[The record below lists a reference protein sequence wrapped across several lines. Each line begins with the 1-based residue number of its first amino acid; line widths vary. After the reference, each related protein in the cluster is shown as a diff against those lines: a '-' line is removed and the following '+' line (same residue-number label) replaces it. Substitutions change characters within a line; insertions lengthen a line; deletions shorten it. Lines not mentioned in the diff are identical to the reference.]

1 MTDITVPTSSRAASA
16 AGTTSSLYRAVWRW
30 HFYAGLFALPFL
42 IVLAVTGALYL
53 FHREIDGLIHADLK
67 RVEAHATAQTAPS
80 AMVAAALNAYPGTAA
95 KYLPPASP
103 DASAE
108 VVVKTSAGP
117 KVSVFVNPYEGRV
130 LGDIPDKGTVIG
142 IVRQIHSLAFFG
154 PIANGLIEIAAGWA
168 ILLVATGIYLWWPRG
183 QTEAQ
188 AGGVVTV
195 RGTPKR
201 RMWWR
206 DVHAVTGLFAGFF
219 ILFLAVTG
227 MPWSIV
233 WGKYVNEWANGSNFG
248 YPAGVRV
255 AVPMS
260 DEHLAHTGQT
270 TWSLEQARM
279 PESGPAGT
287 GGGPIGL
294 DAAVAVFDRLGLAKG
309 YAVALP
315 GGPTGVYTGS
325 VYPDDLS
332 QQRVVHL
339 DQYSGKPLI
348 DMSFADYG
356 PLGKG
361 LEWGINVHMGQEY
374 GLANQL
380 VMLAVCAAIVL
391 MSVSAGVMWWKRRP
405 RGSFGVPPA
414 PSDRRVLRGVVGIL
428 AVGGVVFPLV
438 GASLLVMLA
447 LDTALTRRKA

>member
-42 IVLAVTGALYL
+42 IILAVTGALYL
-53 FHREIDGLIHADLK
+53 FRDEIDGLIHADLK
-67 RVEAHATAQTAPS
+67 RVEAQATAQTAPS

-108 VVVKTSAGP
+108 VVVKTTAGP
-117 KVSVFVNPYEGRV
+117 KLSVFVNPYDGRV
-130 LGDIPDKGTVIG
+130 LGDIPDKGTVMG

-183 QTEAQ
+183 QSGRRGDGSRHAEAPDVVARRPCGHGAVRRLLHPVPGRHRHALVDRLGQ
-188 AGGVVTV
+188 IRQRVGQRLQLRLSGRRPRRRSHVGRASGPYRPDDLVAG
-195 RGTPKR
+195 
-201 RMWWR
+201 
-206 DVHAVTGLFAGFF
+206 TG
-219 ILFLAVTG
+219 
-227 MPWSIV
+227 PH
-233 WGKYVNEWANGSNFG
+233 
-248 YPAGVRV
+248 AGV
-255 AVPMS
+255 
-260 DEHLAHTGQT
+260 
-270 TWSLEQARM
+270 
-279 PESGPAGT
+279 GPAT
-287 GGGPIGL
+287 AGGGPIGL
-294 DAAVAVFDRLGLAKG
+294 DAAVAIFDRLGLAKG

-325 VYPDDLS
+325 VYPGRPVAAACRPSRPVFRQAADRHELS
-332 QQRVVHL
+332 PTTGR
-339 DQYSGKPLI
+339 SAK
-348 DMSFADYG
+348 A
-356 PLGKG
+356 
-361 LEWGINVHMGQEY
+361 LEWGINVHMGQEF